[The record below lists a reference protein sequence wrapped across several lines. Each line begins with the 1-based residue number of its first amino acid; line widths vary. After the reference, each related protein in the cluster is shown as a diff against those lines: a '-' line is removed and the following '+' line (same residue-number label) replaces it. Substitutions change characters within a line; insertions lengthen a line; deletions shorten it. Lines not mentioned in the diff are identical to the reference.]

1 MNLEKK
7 QISNIVSFFR
17 IVCNLKKIKREGW
30 IHKSKIDLPESVA
43 DHSYSM
49 CTISMVLADI
59 LNLETEHIMKM
70 ANLHDLAESLVGD
83 KMPDSISPEKKALVE
98 GKAMKIILSKLPG
111 PLREKYL
118 NIWNEYVDNST
129 DSAKFVHNMDKVEMA
144 VQAKEYEFD
153 GYSKQ
158 SLQVF
163 LKSANDYIAKS
174 EPDIVF
180 EILQKVNDNSK

>member
-1 MNLEKK
+1 
-7 QISNIVSFFR
+7 
-17 IVCNLKKIKREGW
+17 
-30 IHKSKIDLPESVA
+30 
-43 DHSYSM
+43 
-49 CTISMVLADI
+49 
-59 LNLETEHIMKM
+59 
-70 ANLHDLAESLVGD
+70 
-83 KMPDSISPEKKALVE
+83 
-98 GKAMKIILSKLPG
+98 
-111 PLREKYL
+111 
-118 NIWNEYVDNST
+118 
-129 DSAKFVHNMDKVEMA
+129 MDKVEMA

>member
-59 LNLETEHIMKM
+59 LNLQTEHIMKM

-83 KMPDSISPEKKALVE
+83 KMPDSISREKKALVE
-98 GKAMKIILSKLPG
+98 GKAMKIILSKLPV
-111 PLREKYL
+111 LSVK
-118 NIWNEYVDNST
+118 NISIFGMNTWIIQLIVPSLFIIWTRSKWPFKQKNMNS
-129 DSAKFVHNMDKVEMA
+129 MDIPNNHYKC
-144 VQAKEYEFD
+144 
-153 GYSKQ
+153 S
-158 SLQVF
+158 
-163 LKSANDYIAKS
+163 
-174 EPDIVF
+174 
-180 EILQKVNDNSK
+180 